1 MQVLREV
8 LRVKVGDDKEKELW
22 DKLKGLYQPLVG
34 DLPATVRSLLDL
46 EAKQVNTGGELFLG
60 RDDNI
65 LFYWVSDEKDA
76 VEAGVIYSQEPPL
89 EPFEEFRSSIASVLD
104 AWRWTPMSILTRRF
118 RLVAEESEPFP
129 VSKGQLEAAQV
140 LTSQDCRE
148 LLQKVGGSPGFTIS
162 GVGEDND
169 DEMGTHVDSL
179 VLKGLLEREFEVF
192 DRDSGRELARFPNF
206 EALQDAAERGFRS
219 PFSNRLISE
228 ERVDQ
233 ILKPTQLG
241 KRLAHRNLWL
251 ALSLAGALSEQ
262 GVSEK
267 SLRWSLE
274 NDYETV
280 DLFASYEGSVFMFE
294 VQENRVSS
302 DKAFRFVSRAKYFE
316 PDAAFLVSPGGCS
329 REAECV
335 LEQSDGEISMDI
347 ISDLNTLGEKISEVL
362 QETSYRSVQEILERF
377 NGLTKI
383 NLGSVVG
390 EHLLGPEP
398 QESSQGDISALLDL
412 DFDLDIE
419 TGSESVGE
427 DDLLSS
433 DSLSEALD
441 VDSIGGE
448 VPLDDFA
455 SELAA
460 LDLPSDATASTSS
473 SSDLD
478 LDLDLDFDLDLDLDL
493 GDLDIGSSAES
504 NISEMLPEEMLPEV
518 ESPVEKPPVSAALA
532 ELAAGLKDTLGQE
545 SLDFAALNSKLRD
558 YSSTQSGTSVG
569 VVTNEGLEFSQ
580 SGADEIF
587 VKAAAINQTVVELMS
602 RGAEEAEL
610 GTLQALHI
618 EAADKAISYHGLVN
632 DMQLL
637 AISPSSLTHDAPD
650 GSDLPGESV
659 LREAIMKKVL
669 EELSGVEGVLGNVV
683 TSSDGLPIDM
693 QLPDDINPEVVGV
706 IMTQAVGDCEQ
717 EISFLGQKPI
727 HQYLL
732 VCESR
737 SYSLIPIDTEA
748 YLITFLT
755 NDVAREVWQNRLTGA
770 ASMLVSVFQ

>member
-8 LRVKVGDDKEKELW
+8 LRVKVGNDKERELW

-34 DLPATVRSLLDL
+34 DLPATVREMLDL
-46 EAKQVNTGGELFLG
+46 EAQQVNTGGELFLG

-65 LFYWVSDEKDA
+65 LFYWVSEEKDS
-76 VEAGVIYSQEPPL
+76 VEAGVIYSQVPPL

-129 VSKGQLEAAQV
+129 VTKGQLEAAQV
-140 LTSQDCRE
+140 LTTKECRD

-162 GVGEDND
+162 GVGDED
-169 DEMGTHVDSL
+169 DEALSTHVDSL

-192 DRDSGRELARFPNF
+192 DRESNRELARFPNY

-228 ERVDQ
+228 ERIDQ
-233 ILKPTQLG
+233 ILRTTPLG

-335 LEQSDGEISMDI
+335 LERSDGDISMDI
-347 ISDLNTLGEKISEVL
+347 ISDLSTLGEKISEVL
-362 QETSYRSVQEILERF
+362 KDTSYKSVQEILGRF
-377 NGLTKI
+377 DGLTKI

-398 QESSQGDISALLDL
+398 QVSEQSDISALLDL
-412 DFDLDIE
+412 DFDLDIDS
-419 TGSESVGE
+419 GSESVGE
-427 DDLLSS
+427 DDLLSD
-433 DSLSEALD
+433 DSLNEALD
-441 VDSIGGE
+441 VDSIGGD

-460 LDLPSDATASTSS
+460 LDLPSESTTSS
-473 SSDLD
+473 STSDLD

-493 GDLDIGSSAES
+493 GDLDIGTTSESS
-504 NISEMLPEEMLPEV
+504 ISEMLPEV
-518 ESPVEKPPVSAALA
+518 ESPVEKPSISEALSKLA
-532 ELAAGLKDTLGQE
+532 EDLNTSFSQSE
-545 SLDFAALNSKLRD
+545 LDFAAIGSRLKD
-558 YSSTQSGTSVG
+558 YSDSHSGTSVG
-569 VVTNEGLEFSQ
+569 VVTQEGLEFSG
-580 SGADEIF
+580 SGGDE
-587 VKAAAINQTVVELMS
+587 VYQRAAAINQTVVELMS
-602 RGAEEAEL
+602 RGTDEAEL
-610 GTLQALHI
+610 GTLKSLHI
-618 EAADKAISYHGLVN
+618 EAADKAISFHGLVN
-632 DMQLL
+632 EMNLL
-637 AISPSSLTHDAPD
+637 AISPSSLTHDTTD

-693 QLPDDINPEVVGV
+693 QLPEDINPEVVGV

-717 EISFLGQKPI
+717 EISFLGLKPV

-737 SYSLIPIDTEA
+737 SYSLIPIDSEA

-755 NDVAREVWQNRLTGA
+755 NDVAREIWQNRLTGA
-770 ASMLVSVFQ
+770 ASMLASVFQ